1 MNVEQFLGLLE
12 AHPNQALC
20 IVLPNGE
27 SIAPHFHITEVGH
40 VIKSFMDCGG
50 TRRKTESCLLQTW
63 VYSDVDHRLETSKL
77 ANILRIAGDV
87 LPSLDLPVE
96 IEHEAGVISQYPVT
110 TGSSNGQTLTLTT
123 SMKHTACLAMD
134 LCCTPNGANAATNT
148 GKSAVVSASDKPRGK
163 AGTCCSPAS
172 GCC

>member
-12 AHPNQALC
+12 AHPHQALR

-27 SIAPHFHITEVGH
+27 AIAPHFHITEVGH
-40 VIKSFMDCGG
+40 VTKNFMDCGG
-50 TRRKTESCLLQTW
+50 TRRQTESCLLQTW
-63 VYSDVDHRLETSKL
+63 VYSDVDHRLETTKL

-96 IEHEAGVISQYPVT
+96 IEHETHVVSQYPVT
-110 TGSSNGQTLTLTT
+110 AGSSDGQTLTLST
-123 SMKHTACLAMD
+123 SLKHTACLAMD
-134 LCCTPNGANAATNT
+134 LCCAPTASACATPDATNSVA
-148 GKSAVVSASDKPRGK
+148 KADKPRVK
-163 AGTCCSPAS
+163 AGACCAPGG

>member
-12 AHPNQALC
+12 AHPNQALR
-20 IVLPNGE
+20 ILLPNGKA
-27 SIAPHFHITEVGH
+27 IAPHFHITEVGH
-40 VIKSFMDCGG
+40 VTKNFMDCGG

-63 VYSDVDHRLETSKL
+63 VFLDIHHRLTTTKL

-96 IEHEAGVISQYPVT
+96 IEHEDDVVSQYPIT
-110 TGSSNGQTLTLTT
+110 AGSSDGQTLTLTT
-123 SMKHTACLAMD
+123 SLKHTACLAMD
-134 LCCTPNGANAATNT
+134 LCCAPAASTSADTEATNLVAT
-148 GKSAVVSASDKPRGK
+148 ADKPRVK
-163 AGTCCSPAS
+163 AGACCTPSG

>member
-12 AHPNQALC
+12 AHPNQALR

-27 SIAPHFHITEVGH
+27 AIAPHFHITEVGH
-40 VIKSFMDCGG
+40 LAKRFMDCGG

-63 VYSDVDHRLETSKL
+63 VHTDVDHRLETSKL

-96 IEHEAGVISQYPVT
+96 IEHEAGVVSQYPVT
-110 TGSSNGQTLTLTT
+110 AGSSDGQTLTLTLT
-123 SMKHTACLAMD
+123 TDLKHTACLAMD
-134 LCCTPNGANAATNT
+134 LCCAPAAATVAAT
-148 GKSAVVSASDKPRGK
+148 PPVTTADKPRIK
-163 AGTCCSPAS
+163 AGACCTPGS